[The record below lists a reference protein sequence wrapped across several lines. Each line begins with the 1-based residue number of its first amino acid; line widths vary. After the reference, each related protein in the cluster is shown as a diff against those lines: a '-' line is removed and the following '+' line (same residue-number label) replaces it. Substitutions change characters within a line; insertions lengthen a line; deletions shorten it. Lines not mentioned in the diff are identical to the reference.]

1 MGGRRALTRAVL
13 RKPATDDD
21 AMEFVA
27 SSPKVNRYGFAL
39 RTDGWRVDNFNAN
52 PVILWHH
59 LDFIPPIGRGRAVKG
74 ASELVTKITWDR
86 SDPLGARVEQ
96 KYRDGF
102 LNAVSVGFDF
112 VDKKGE
118 PLGAWWN
125 LTAEQIHTEAFY
137 DLAEVSAVPVPADPS
152 ALVKQSLADMGL
164 ELVDLAGLGELGEVE
179 KAAAG
184 RDQAQQALMQLL
196 REALLGQAPPAPTAM
211 ADPRVDQLLA
221 ELAELR
227 GRFDEV
233 LAGRAGGEGDNDD
246 EGGGQ
251 DALAGTERAV
261 QDFLAAIRL

>member
-1 MGGRRALTRAVL
+1 MAGRRALTRAVL
-13 RKPATDDD
+13 RKPAPDDD

-39 RTDGWRVDNFNAN
+39 RTEGWLVDNFNAN

-74 ASELVTKITWDR
+74 ASELTTRITWDR

-112 VDKKGE
+112 VDKAGA

-125 LTAEQIHTEAFY
+125 LSAEQIRDEAFY
-137 DLAEVSAVPVPADPS
+137 DLAEVSAVPVPADAS

-164 ELVDLAGLGELGEVE
+164 ELVDLAGLGELGDLD
-179 KAAAG
+179 KGAGG
-184 RDQAQQALMQLL
+184 RDQAREALMQLL
-196 REALLGQAPPAPTAM
+196 RDALLGQAPAGSPAAM

-221 ELAELR
+221 EFAELKTTLA
-227 GRFDEV
+227 EV
-233 LAGRAGGEGDNDD
+233 LAGRSGGERP
-246 EGGGQ
+246 EGERDG
-251 DALAGTERAV
+251 ATAPTERAV
-261 QDFLAAIRL
+261 QNFLAAIRL

>member
-1 MGGRRALTRAVL
+1 MAGRRALTRAVL
-13 RKPATDDD
+13 RKPAPDDD

-39 RTDGWRVDNFNAN
+39 RTDGWLVDNFNAN

-74 ASELVTKITWDR
+74 ASELTTRITWDR

-112 VDKKGE
+112 VDKGGK

-125 LTAEQIHTEAFY
+125 LSAEQIRDEAFY
-137 DLAEVSAVPVPADPS
+137 DLAEVSAVPVPADAS

-164 ELVDLAGLGELGEVE
+164 ELVDLAGLGELGDPD
-179 KAAAG
+179 KGAGG
-184 RDQAQQALMQLL
+184 RDQAREALMQLL
-196 REALLGQAPPAPTAM
+196 REALLGSAPAAPTAM

-227 GRFDEV
+227 ARLDEV
-233 LAGRAGGEGDNDD
+233 LAGGEKPEG
-246 EGGGQ
+246 EGGG
-251 DALAGTERAV
+251 AAAPNERAV